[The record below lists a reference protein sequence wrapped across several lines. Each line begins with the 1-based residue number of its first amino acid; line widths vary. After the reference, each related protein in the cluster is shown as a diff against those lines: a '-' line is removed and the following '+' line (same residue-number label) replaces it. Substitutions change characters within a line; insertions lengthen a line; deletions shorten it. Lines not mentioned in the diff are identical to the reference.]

1 MLIVELSF
9 ILCIEVLFF
18 VFLTFF
24 RSSLKPSSIYFFV
37 TKKKRD
43 SIADF
48 FQKKKG
54 IGVVKEKSSGENK
67 LLINKKDFLL

>member
-43 SIADF
+43 RSGKRKKLRGEQTFDK
-48 FQKKKG
+48 QKGFSFMTAITKMQ
-54 IGVVKEKSSGENK
+54 
-67 LLINKKDFLL
+67 LLI